1 MGTILALPHTS
12 PKDRSILE
20 AFAKLDLADA
30 RLIITFVSS
39 PVARFSRWVVK
50 EVYTGSDHDAIQ
62 VELGA

>member
-1 MGTILALPHTS
+1 MGTRLALPHTS

-20 AFAKLDLADA
+20 AFAKLD
-30 RLIITFVSS
+30 
-39 PVARFSRWVVK
+39 FSRWVVK